1 MEQEKIIRYWLEQ
14 LEEPYRSQALKNVE
28 ARGGYW
34 NNRIFV
40 SSSEAIKGLFIWHD
54 SPEGFD
60 YWNSK
65 YDQLKEKGL

>member
-1 MEQEKIIRYWLEQ
+1 MKTEQTLRHWLDQ

-40 SSSEAIKGLFIWHD
+40 SSSEAIKGLFIWRD

-65 YDQLKEKGL
+65 YDQLREKGL